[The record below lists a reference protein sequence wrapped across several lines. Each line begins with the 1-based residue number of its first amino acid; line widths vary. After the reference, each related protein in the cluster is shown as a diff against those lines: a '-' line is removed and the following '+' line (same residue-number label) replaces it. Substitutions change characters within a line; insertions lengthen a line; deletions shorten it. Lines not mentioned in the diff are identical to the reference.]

1 MNINKLNN
9 KTILITGASSGLGKE
24 FVKKLS
30 ILEVTLILVARRKD
44 RLLELKEQ
52 LSNQPAQFIIID
64 IDLTIPNAPEKV
76 FQELQNHSLQVDVLI
91 NNAGFALS
99 DEFMDQNLQEYMNM
113 IDLNIKAVI
122 KLIYLFVPDM
132 KKKQSGS
139 ILNVSSILGALPFPD
154 MSVYSG
160 TKAFILTFSEALWK
174 ELKRY
179 KISVTTL
186 VSVGIETEFFNKVDR
201 NKFRYLPIQ
210 KPEKVAEKALVALV
224 KKKRIAYT
232 ANRYALLLHSKRLL
246 PQRFILWM
254 QDLFYN
260 ENHKKGTNLKP

>member
-1 MNINKLNN
+1 MNVNSFRN
-9 KTILITGASSGLGKE
+9 KTILITGSSSGLGKE

-30 ILEVTLILVARRKD
+30 SIEATLILVARRKN
-44 RLLELKEQ
+44 RLFELKEE
-52 LSNQPAQFIIID
+52 LAGHPAHIFIIEQ
-64 IDLTIPNAPEKV
+64 DLTTNNGPEV
-76 FQELQNHSLQVDVLI
+76 VYQEIQKNSLEVDIVI

-99 DEFMDQNLQEYMNM
+99 DEFMEQELQDYMNM

-122 KLIYLFVPDM
+122 KLIYLFVPGM
-132 KKKQSGS
+132 KAKKSGA
-139 ILNVSSILGALPFPD
+139 ILNISSILGALPFPD
-154 MSVYSG
+154 MAVYSG

-174 ELKRY
+174 ELRRY

-186 VSVGIETEFFNKVDR
+186 VSVGIETEFFNKVHK

-210 KPEKVAEKALVALV
+210 KPDKVAEKALTALV

-232 ANRYALLLHSKRLL
+232 ANRYALLLHSKRFL
-246 PQRFILWM
+246 PQRFIIWM

-260 ENHKKGTNLKP
+260 EKKTI